1 MDNAFQELDYSDISA
16 KNINKKKYYNNLNT
30 KTRGGIIRLGS
41 IIIILIIFLILII
54 GIISKYKTLS
64 KLNNDIN
71 SIKEK
76 ITLEEREK
84 SYIEEKNIFLSNEIF
99 DAKKNVEK
107 LSKEKS
113 DVESSLESYMRSNKK
128 SRTEIQ
134 NAKDA
139 ISLLENKL
147 KEFESKKSKVE
158 ELQKNTEYYQ
168 NEIEK
173 LKKK

>member
-16 KNINKKKYYNNLNT
+16 KNINKKKYNDLNT

-41 IIIILIIFLILII
+41 LIIILIVFLILII
-54 GIISKYKTLS
+54 GIISKSNTLS
-64 KLNNDIN
+64 NLNNEIN
-71 SIKEK
+71 NMKEK
-76 ITLEEREK
+76 ITLQEREK
-84 SYIEEKNIFLSNEIF
+84 SYIEEKNMFLANEIF
-99 DAKKNVEK
+99 EAKKNVEK
-107 LSKEKS
+107 LSNEKRGI
-113 DVESSLESYMRSNKK
+113 EGSLEFYMSSNKK
-128 SRTEIQ
+128 SRAEIQ

-147 KEFESKKSKVE
+147 KEFENKKNKIE

-173 LKKK
+173 LKNK

>member
-16 KNINKKKYYNNLNT
+16 KNINKKKYYNDLST

-41 IIIILIIFLILII
+41 LIIILIIFLILII

-84 SYIEEKNIFLSNEIF
+84 SYIEEKKYIFI
-99 DAKKNVEK
+99 K
-107 LSKEKS
+107 
-113 DVESSLESYMRSNKK
+113 
-128 SRTEIQ
+128 
-134 NAKDA
+134 
-139 ISLLENKL
+139 
-147 KEFESKKSKVE
+147 
-158 ELQKNTEYYQ
+158 
-168 NEIEK
+168 
-173 LKKK
+173 